1 MRRVHAMSGRVLQPQ
16 VHDDGTVTV
25 TAAIRVRVL
34 DPLDLRARVA
44 LPHEN
49 EDGQLFVG
57 AEGDDSSL
65 ARAVSIVIDAARF
78 DVLGIELVHNQV
90 SAPGATAFHPHL
102 P

>member
-1 MRRVHAMSGRVLQPQ
+1 MAGRVLQPQ
-16 VHDDGTVTV
+16 VHEDGTVTV
-25 TAAIRVRVL
+25 TAAIRLRVR

-57 AEGDDSSL
+57 DEGDQAAL
-65 ARAVSIVIDAARF
+65 ARAVSIVIDAAQF
-78 DVLGIELVHNQV
+78 ETLGIELVHNQV

-102 P
+102 G

>member
-1 MRRVHAMSGRVLQPQ
+1 MSARVLQPEH
-16 VHDDGTVTV
+16 HDDGTVTV
-25 TAAIRVRVL
+25 TAAIRLRVR
-34 DPLDLRARVA
+34 DPLGLRTRVA

-49 EDGQLFVG
+49 EDGELYVG
-57 AEGDDSSL
+57 AEGDDASL

-78 DVLGIELVHNQV
+78 DVLDIELVHNQV